1 MASTSLQ
8 DKMKLAAGSFAAND
22 FESALNSFQECLTLT
37 TNEKALRIIQTNIG
51 ATFQRMSRFDDALK
65 AFDSALS
72 YDDTYLQALFNKGVT
87 LKALNKFNEA
97 LETFNKVLAS
107 NRTYFPALCG
117 KCEVLCSLNQFDD
130 ALEAANVALEVE
142 PNNPVGYDDRAF
154 VYLKLKKFQ
163 LAIDDY
169 IKFEE
174 DCSKIQNAEKK
185 RLLTIAMTYRG
196 HELGR
201 EGKIGEAIQMFKDVL
216 KFAPNEDRRF
226 ALAVLLYKD
235 EKRDEA
241 EIEFKAVLKVNDNH
255 LKSCA
260 ALGTILCEKGQYT
273 EATTL
278 LRKAYVGK
286 EFDLFGKGPLMQ
298 NLAVS
303 LVKGGK
309 LEEGKQIFKELV
321 EAEPTNEIAKQ
332 ALKSLNGSSIN
343 AIKKVVEESNNQVE
357 EAKKDLVVKEKSD
370 AEVLTKKVVAPP
382 PAPENAIKMKKPE
395 INVTTTAVEDRTRVS
410 VVKRKSGRRS
420 IIAEDY
426 LEKVENSHKSI
437 VVNKEPGE
445 HGEKKVAPETIPQEI
460 VEENNLNINDNNE
473 QQNNMDNTSDKKNTA
488 TPSSPSSGLI
498 YSVEQLQIGKC
509 PQGIDMTR
517 REQYLSDA
525 DFEATFGMSKDTFL
539 ALPKWKRQR
548 AKREVGLF

>member
-22 FESALNSFQECLTLT
+22 FESALSSFQECLTLT

-130 ALEAANVALEVE
+130 ALEAANAALEVE

-201 EGKIGEAIQMFKDVL
+201 EEKIGEAIQMFKDVL

-241 EIEFKAVLKVNDNH
+241 EIEFKAVLKANDNH

-357 EAKKDLVVKEKSD
+357 EVKKDLVVKEKSD

-382 PAPENAIKMKKPE
+382 PAPENAIKMTKPE
-395 INVTTTAVEDRTRVS
+395 INVSTTAVEDRTRVS

-426 LEKVENSHKSI
+426 LEKVESSRKSI
-437 VVNKEPGE
+437 VVNREPGE
-445 HGEKKVAPETIPQEI
+445 HDEKKVAPVTIPQEI

-498 YSVEQLQIGKC
+498 FSVEQLQIGKC

>member
-1 MASTSLQ
+1 
-8 DKMKLAAGSFAAND
+8 MKD
-22 FESALNSFQECLTLT
+22 
-37 TNEKALRIIQTNIG
+37 
-51 ATFQRMSRFDDALK
+51 
-65 AFDSALS
+65 
-72 YDDTYLQALFNKGVT
+72 
-87 LKALNKFNEA
+87 
-97 LETFNKVLAS
+97 
-107 NRTYFPALCG
+107 
-117 KCEVLCSLNQFDD
+117 
-130 ALEAANVALEVE
+130 
-142 PNNPVGYDDRAF
+142 
-154 VYLKLKKFQ
+154 
-163 LAIDDY
+163 
-169 IKFEE
+169 
-174 DCSKIQNAEKK
+174 
-185 RLLTIAMTYRG
+185 
-196 HELGR
+196 
-201 EGKIGEAIQMFKDVL
+201 
-216 KFAPNEDRRF
+216 
-226 ALAVLLYKD
+226 
-235 EKRDEA
+235 
-241 EIEFKAVLKVNDNH
+241 
-255 LKSCA
+255 
-260 ALGTILCEKGQYT
+260 
-273 EATTL
+273 
-278 LRKAYVGK
+278 
-286 EFDLFGKGPLMQ
+286 
-298 NLAVS
+298 
-303 LVKGGK
+303 
-309 LEEGKQIFKELV
+309 LV

-357 EAKKDLVVKEKSD
+357 EVKKDLVVKEKSD